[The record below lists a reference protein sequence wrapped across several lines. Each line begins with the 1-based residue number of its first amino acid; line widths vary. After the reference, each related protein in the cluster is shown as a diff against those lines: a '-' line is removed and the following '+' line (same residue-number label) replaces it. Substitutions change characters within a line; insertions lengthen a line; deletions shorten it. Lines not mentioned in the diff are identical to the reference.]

1 MTFDPHKAVHKAT
14 LPALRNRIG
23 DALPASR
30 RERLAPVVFAGGL
43 LAIGAM
49 LIKAKPRIGHV
60 PTPKQFGDLPR
71 RSRARRAAQTT
82 RDHIEPFAPTNVT
95 DSIGRS
101 LMLGGAALLLT
112 RLLDEAAGRD
122 GK

>member
-1 MTFDPHKAVHKAT
+1 MHKAT
-14 LPALRNRIG
+14 LPALRDRLG

-30 RERLAPVVFAGGL
+30 RDRLAPIVFAGGL
-43 LAIGAM
+43 LAIGAL

-60 PTPKQFGDLPR
+60 PQPKQFGDLPR
-71 RSRARRAAQTT
+71 RSRARRAALTT
-82 RDHIEPFAPTNVT
+82 RDHVAPFAPTNVT
-95 DSIGRS
+95 DSLGRS